1 MQDLDKYQAWVIA
14 EEDDRE
20 VELTHTYRIK
30 ESVYNA
36 VTQAIRSGYK
46 LDRNRTT
53 LGLSQLQPEAAL
65 RILNNLS
72 HPMYTSSQQYIDHCI
87 GDEWHNNSAHH
98 LGHQQPQRH
107 ALASA
112 AKDTTD
118 RHCKPKQ
125 KIW

>member
-36 VTQAIRSGYK
+36 VTHAIRSGYK

-53 LGLSQLQPEAAL
+53 FGLSQLQPEAAL
-65 RILNNLS
+65 RILSNLS
-72 HPMYTSSQQYIDHCI
+72 HPMYTSSQQYVDHCI
-87 GDEWHNNSAHH
+87 GDGWHADSAHH
-98 LGHQQPQRH
+98 RGYQQPQH
-107 ALASA
+107 QALESTAQGPM
-112 AKDTTD
+112 D
-118 RHCKPKQ
+118 RHRKPKY

>member
-1 MQDLDKYQAWVIA
+1 MHQQDKDQEWEDAA
-14 EEDDRE
+14 EDDRE

-30 ESVYNA
+30 ERVYNA
-36 VTQAIRSGYK
+36 VTQAIRAGYK

-65 RILNNLS
+65 RILSNLS

-87 GDEWHNNSAHH
+87 GDEWHNSAQH
-98 LGHQQPQRH
+98 LGHQQPQRQ

-112 AKDTTD
+112 AKDTID
-118 RHCKPKQ
+118 RRCKPKQ